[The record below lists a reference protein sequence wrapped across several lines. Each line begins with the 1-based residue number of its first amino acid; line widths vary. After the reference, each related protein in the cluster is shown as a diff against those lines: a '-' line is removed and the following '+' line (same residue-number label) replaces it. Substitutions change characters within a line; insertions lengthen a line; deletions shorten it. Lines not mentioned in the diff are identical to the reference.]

1 MRWNHRIMRQ
11 ISTQQSLANLQFVDA
26 FVRGSD
32 ELLADVV
39 SGGSGLES
47 VQTQPEIVGLAPVT

>member
-1 MRWNHRIMRQ
+1 M
-11 ISTQQSLANLQFVDA
+11 QQVSIQRSLANLEIVGA
-26 FVRGSD
+26 FVRDNAEQSVG
-32 ELLADVV
+32 VV